1 MVDFDAVLNAAIE
14 TNFCDKLAKYTPP
27 DGGDFICTVPVN
39 FDEAPKMIEGTNG
52 SFSTEAPTIGLRISS
67 LPDGVEIEAGG
78 SFEINGTSY
87 LIDDVPIDEGWAD
100 CPVREI

>member
-27 DGGDFICTVPVN
+27 DGGDFICTVQVTLN
-39 FDEAPKMIEGTNG
+39 QAPKVIEGDNG
-52 SFSTEAPTIGLRISS
+52 SFSTSTLTIGLRISS
-67 LPDGVEIEAGG
+67 LPEGVEIEQGG
-78 SFEINGTSY
+78 SFEISGTSY
-87 LIDDVPIDEGWAD
+87 LIDDVSIDEGWAD